1 MATTTE
7 NLELTL
13 LSGTDNFDTD
23 TIMENFTKIDTA
35 VGEADS
41 SIGEKDSLTTAAKD
55 NLVAAINEVDGNI
68 GDLSGLTTT
77 AKTNLVAALNEV
89 NQNMSDFEDDLSG
102 KQNKISN
109 QTFKFTPNDAGI
121 TTSSIQCFRYGN
133 VCIVTGTFTPNQ
145 AGTPLTLGSFN
156 VHPTQNI
163 TFPITGYEKVASY
176 GTLSASGVFQCNIP
190 GAMANAPCV
199 INFAFLTA

>member
-41 SIGEKDSLTTAAKD
+41 SIGEKDSLTTTAKD

-77 AKTNLVAALNEV
+77 AKTNLVSALNEV
-89 NQNMSDFEDDLSG
+89 NQNMKKIYVKYATVQYDSERSAYTIHDDS
-102 KQNKISN
+102 
-109 QTFKFTPNDAGI
+109 GI
-121 TTSSIQCFRYGN
+121 TWDSAPMVVAVN
-133 VCIVTGTFTPNQ
+133 VATDRPRIVITATYYNNSEIFFTAMMDNE
-145 AGTPLTLGSFN
+145 LY
-156 VHPTQNI
+156 TQDI
-163 TFPITGYEKVASY
+163 LAYIALIGD
-176 GTLSASGVFQCNIP
+176 
-190 GAMANAPCV
+190 
-199 INFAFLTA
+199 

>member
-41 SIGEKDSLTTAAKD
+41 SIGEKDSLTTTAKD

-77 AKTNLVAALNEV
+77 AKTNLVSALNEV
-89 NQNMSDFEDDLSG
+89 NQNMSVVDVSDKFSFSDPS
-102 KQNKISN
+102 KISGFHALKYGKLIRLQGLLTN
-109 QTFKFTPNDAGI
+109 VTENFII
-121 TTSSIQCFRYGN
+121 TALDNSVYPLQSPTLTDKVLNYGGWQSDDQRMVNISFSGRTITIEATSSGFN
-133 VCIVTGTFTPNQ
+133 FT
-145 AGTPLTLGSFN
+145 A
-156 VHPTQNI
+156 VEAW
-163 TFPITGYEKVASY
+163 Y
-176 GTLSASGVFQCNIP
+176 LSAY
-190 GAMANAPCV
+190 
-199 INFAFLTA
+199 